1 MRIWWSCPKVNL
13 LWLQSKKC
21 IQFLTHKIKSVAKKK
36 LNEGNCA
43 SSTSAGC
50 IWLARYESSDKQ
62 GTPHPPHPS
71 HRVHEDHRHLL
82 LPHPLLPPAGLR
94 HPAAQSGLC
103 LWGAAVFWPLW
114 RPPVAEVRL
123 SKDSRGEA
131 ACFFFSTYK
140 SPKVFKSSRKSPKI
154 CRQKRWLEV
163 AKYTNTKFSN
173 KVAKLATQVTVRVNF
188 TSIFNLR
195 DPTVR
200 L

>member
-36 LNEGNCA
+36 LNEGNC
-43 SSTSAGC
+43 G
-50 IWLARYESSDKQ
+50 IR
-62 GTPHPPHPS
+62 PS
-71 HRVHEDHRHLL
+71 HRVHEDHRHFL

-94 HPAAQSGLC
+94 HPAAQSGLR

-131 ACFFFSTYK
+131 AWFFFSTYK

-163 AKYTNTKFSN
+163 AEYTNTKFSN